1 MKKILMIL
9 SLVFML
15 TSCGSYVNTTYT
27 EPQETQRSEYKE
39 YFSSMQNQ
47 NFDNIEQENTTNIS
61 VKIFITS
68 KTNLDKEILI
78 FDVLG
83 KKVFQTVTSSKEVN
97 INAIP
102 SGVYIIKITEGE
114 NTTTRKLIVR

>member
-1 MKKILMIL
+1 MVKNYFYTIILFC
-9 SLVFML
+9 LVSIAASAQDGRLQQGETLGF
-15 TSCGSYVNTTYT
+15 YPNPVN
-27 EPQETQRSEYKE
+27 
-39 YFSSMQNQ
+39 NG
-47 NFDNIEQENTTNIS
+47 
-61 VKIFITS
+61 KIFITS

>member
-1 MKKILMIL
+1 MIKNYFYTIILFC
-9 SLVFML
+9 LVSITASAQDSRLQQGETLGF
-15 TSCGSYVNTTYT
+15 YPNPVN
-27 EPQETQRSEYKE
+27 
-39 YFSSMQNQ
+39 NG
-47 NFDNIEQENTTNIS
+47 
-61 VKIFITS
+61 KIFITS

-97 INAIP
+97 INAIQ